1 MTHFENIKAMSVR
14 ELSFFL
20 AGVQSDICEQLGEAT
35 SMPLVAYTDD
45 EIQSAASE
53 WQAILEQEVDE

>member
-1 MTHFENIKAMSVR
+1 MTHFENIKAMSIE

-20 AGVQSDICEQLGEAT
+20 AGVQSDICEKLGMAVG
-35 SMPLVAYTDD
+35 MPFGYTDD

-53 WQAILEQEVDE
+53 WQELLMQEVCE